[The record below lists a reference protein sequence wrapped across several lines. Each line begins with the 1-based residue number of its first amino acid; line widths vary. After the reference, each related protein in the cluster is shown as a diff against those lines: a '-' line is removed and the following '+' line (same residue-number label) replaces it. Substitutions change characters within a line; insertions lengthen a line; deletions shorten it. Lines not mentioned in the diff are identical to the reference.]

1 MKTKPDL
8 SFWKLWNL
16 SFGFFGVQI
25 AYALQSANVSRIF
38 ATLGAD
44 PHDLSYFWIL
54 PPLMGL
60 VVQPIVGTASD
71 RTWNRFG
78 RRLPYLIAGAL
89 VAVAVM
95 CLLPNAGS
103 FGLAVSSAILIGLC
117 ALMLLDTSIN
127 MAMQPFK
134 MLVGDMVNE
143 RQKGLAYSIQSF
155 LCNAGS
161 IVGYVFPFLL
171 TWIGFQNTAAA
182 GVIPQTVVFSFYFG
196 AAILLLCVV
205 YSLMKIKEWPPQL
218 YTEYNGGGNA
228 ASSDKKEKTNLIKLL
243 VNAPKT
249 FWTVGLVQFFCWIAF
264 LFMWTYTNGTIAK
277 QAFDCPETTTIHGI
291 TETLADGSSATYNAK
306 YILTADS
313 MLIVDNGKAAVAG
326 IVDADGVFHAA
337 TEVQLITTSQ
347 PEQKIDSCELDITAP
362 ATEIERVTPVVTG
375 DMLASTNGISPF
387 AFNTP
392 VETEGRTLIING
404 NEGIDTPSFT
414 IVDRLSQMKGGSG
427 IIMADIY
434 THDPNSG
441 ALFLDGT
448 STATLADPAK
458 CAFDTS
464 IVLNTESDEYNDA
477 GNWVGILFA
486 VQAIGSV
493 LWAVCLPLFRSRKF
507 SYSLSLMLGAAGFI
521 SAGLITNQYLLFVS
535 FLLIGCAW
543 AAMLAWPFTILTN
556 SLKSGNIGAYLGLFN
571 CSICIPQ
578 IVGALAGGW
587 ILSAIG
593 SPSELAPQYMM
604 MIIAGISLVLGS
616 LAVVFIK
623 EGPDTAA
630 PAETPVVSE
639 GI

>member
-103 FGLAVSSAILIGLC
+103 FGLAVSSAILIGLF

-218 YTEYNGGGNA
+218 YAEYNGGGNA
-228 ASSDKKEKTNLIKLL
+228 AASDKKEKTNLIKLL

-249 FWTVGLVQFFCWIAF
+249 FWTVGLVQFFCWFAF

-277 QAFDCPETTTIHGI
+277 QAFNCPETTTIHGI

-337 TEVQLITTSQ
+337 TEVQLTTTSQ
-347 PEQKIDSCELDITAP
+347 PEQKIDFGGLNITAP
-362 ATEIERVTPVVTG
+362 TMGIERVTPVVTA
-375 DMLASTNGISPF
+375 DMLASTNGISRF
-387 AFNTP
+387 AFNIP

-404 NEGIDTPSFT
+404 NEGIETPSFT
-414 IVDRLSQMKGGSG
+414 IVDCLSQMKGGSG

-493 LWAVCLPLFRSRKF
+493 LWAVCLPLFRNRKF

-604 MIIAGISLVLGS
+604 MIIAGISLMLGS

-623 EGPDTAA
+623 EGPDTPA

>member
-60 VVQPIVGTASD
+60 IVQPIVGSASD
-71 RTWNRFG
+71 KTWTRFG
-78 RRLPYLIAGAL
+78 RRLPYLIFGAT
-89 VAVAVM
+89 VAVIVM

-103 FGLAVSSAILIGLC
+103 FGLTVSSAIIIGLI

-143 RQKGLAYSIQSF
+143 KQKGLAYSIQSF

-196 AAILLLCVV
+196 AGILLLCVF
-205 YSLMKIKEWPPQL
+205 YSLAKIKEWPPQT
-218 YTEYNGGGNA
+218 YAEYNGGATNNNEKA
-228 ASSDKKEKTNLIKLL
+228 EKTNIIKLL
-243 VNAPKT
+243 VKAPST
-249 FWTVGLVQFFCWIAF
+249 FWTVGLVQFFCWFAF
-264 LFMWTYTNGTIAK
+264 LFMWTYTNGTIARS
-277 QAFDCPETTTIHGI
+277 AFNCPETTTIHGI
-291 TETLADGSSATYNAK
+291 KQVENGKTVEKYTAK

-313 MLIVDNGKAAVAG
+313 QLVVNAGKAVVAG
-326 IVDADGVFHAA
+326 IETAEGKFLPVHSVS
-337 TEVQLITTSQ
+337 LIN
-347 PEQKIDSCELDITAP
+347 
-362 ATEIERVTPVVTG
+362 TG
-375 DMLASTNGISPF
+375 DNTNAETRVIHDRLIATVNGSSQYDF
-387 AFNTP
+387 SNR
-392 VETEGRTLIING
+392 VECKGCYLLIDGAIK
-404 NEGIDTPSFT
+404 IVTPSFR
-414 IVDRLSQMKGGSG
+414 IVDQLERMTGQTGL
-427 IIMADIY
+427 ILADIY

-441 ALFLDGT
+441 KLFLDGT
-448 STATLADPAK
+448 KEATLSNPKSAV
-458 CAFDTS
+458 FDTS
-464 IVLNTESDEYNDA
+464 VVLNTESPEYNDA

-486 VQAIGSV
+486 VQAVGSV
-493 LWAVCLPLFRSRKF
+493 IWAVMLPMFRSRKL
-507 SYSLSLMLGAAGFI
+507 SYSLSLVLGAIGFI
-521 SAGLITNQYLLFVS
+521 TAGLFTNQYLLFIS
-535 FLLIGCAW
+535 FALIGCAW

-556 SLKSGNIGAYLGLFN
+556 SLKSGNIGTYLGLFN

-578 IVGALAGGW
+578 IVGALLGGF
-587 ILSAIG
+587 ILSKLG
-593 SPSELAPQYMM
+593 TPDSLAPQYMM
-604 MIIAGISLVLGS
+604 MIIAGISLLIGAF
-616 LAVVFIK
+616 AVVFIK
-623 EGPDTAA
+623 EHDDASPNKA
-630 PAETPVVSE
+630 
-639 GI
+639 

>member
-103 FGLAVSSAILIGLC
+103 FGLAVSSAILIGLF

-218 YTEYNGGGNA
+218 YAEYNGGGNA
-228 ASSDKKEKTNLIKLL
+228 AASDKKEKTNLIKLL

-249 FWTVGLVQFFCWIAF
+249 FWTVGLVQFFCWFAF

-277 QAFDCPETTTIHGI
+277 QAFNCPETTTIHGI

-326 IVDADGVFHAA
+326 IVDADGIFHAA
-337 TEVQLITTSQ
+337 AQVQLTTTSQ
-347 PEQKIDSCELDITAP
+347 PEQKIDFGGLDITAP
-362 ATEIERVTPVVTG
+362 TMGIERVTPVVTA
-375 DMLASTNGISPF
+375 DMLASTNGISRF

-404 NEGIDTPSFT
+404 IEGIETPSFT
-414 IVDRLSQMKGGSG
+414 IVDRLSQMKAGSG

-535 FLLIGCAW
+535 FILIGCAW

-623 EGPDTAA
+623 EGPDTPA

>member
-103 FGLAVSSAILIGLC
+103 FGLAVSSAILIGLF

-218 YTEYNGGGNA
+218 YAEYNGGGNA
-228 ASSDKKEKTNLIKLL
+228 AASDKKEKTNLIKLL

-249 FWTVGLVQFFCWIAF
+249 FWTVGLVQFFCWFAF

-277 QAFDCPETTTIHGI
+277 QAFNCPETTTIHGI

-313 MLIVDNGKAAVAG
+313 LLIVDNGKAAVAG
-326 IVDADGVFHAA
+326 IVDADGIFHAA
-337 TEVQLITTSQ
+337 TQVQLTTTSQ
-347 PEQKIDSCELDITAP
+347 PEQKIDFGGLDITAP
-362 ATEIERVTPVVTG
+362 TMGIERVTPVVTD
-375 DMLASTNGISPF
+375 DMLASTNGISRF

-404 NEGIDTPSFT
+404 NEGIETPSFT
-414 IVDRLSQMKGGSG
+414 ILDRLSQMKAGSG

-535 FLLIGCAW
+535 FILIGCAW

-623 EGPDTAA
+623 EGPDTPA

>member
-44 PHDLSYFWIL
+44 PHNLSYFWFL

-103 FGLAVSSAILIGLC
+103 FGLAVSSAILIGLF

-218 YTEYNGGGNA
+218 YAEYNGGGNA
-228 ASSDKKEKTNLIKLL
+228 AASDKKEKTNLIKLL

-249 FWTVGLVQFFCWIAF
+249 FWTVGLVQFFCWFAF

-277 QAFDCPETTTIHGI
+277 QAFNCPETTTIHGI

-337 TEVQLITTSQ
+337 TEVQLTTTSQ
-347 PEQKIDSCELDITAP
+347 PEQKIDFGGLDITAP
-362 ATEIERVTPVVTG
+362 TMGIERVTPVVTA
-375 DMLASTNGISPF
+375 DMLASTNGISRF

>member
-103 FGLAVSSAILIGLC
+103 FGLAVSSAILIGLF

-218 YTEYNGGGNA
+218 YAEYNGGGNA
-228 ASSDKKEKTNLIKLL
+228 ATADRKEKTNLIKLL

-249 FWTVGLVQFFCWIAF
+249 FWTVGLVQFFCWFAF

-337 TEVQLITTSQ
+337 TEVQLTTTSQ
-347 PEQKIDSCELDITAP
+347 PEQKIDFGGLDIAAP
-362 ATEIERVTPVVTG
+362 TMGIERVTPVVTA
-375 DMLASTNGISPF
+375 DMLASTNGISRF

-404 NEGIDTPSFT
+404 NEGIETPSFI
-414 IVDRLSQMKGGSG
+414 IVDRLSQMKAGSA

-448 STATLADPAK
+448 STATLTDLAK

-616 LAVVFIK
+616 LAVIFIK
-623 EGPDTAA
+623 EGPDTPA

>member
-71 RTWNRFG
+71 HTWNRFG

-103 FGLAVSSAILIGLC
+103 FGLAVSSAILIGLF

-218 YTEYNGGGNA
+218 YAEYNGGGNA
-228 ASSDKKEKTNLIKLL
+228 AASDKKEKTNLIKLL

-249 FWTVGLVQFFCWIAF
+249 FWTVGLVQFFCWFAF

-277 QAFDCPETTTIHGI
+277 QAFNCPETTTIHGI

-337 TEVQLITTSQ
+337 TEVQLTTTSQ
-347 PEQKIDSCELDITAP
+347 PEQKIDFGGLDITAP
-362 ATEIERVTPVVTG
+362 TMGIERVTPVVTA
-375 DMLASTNGISPF
+375 DMLASTNGISRF

-623 EGPDTAA
+623 EGPDTPA

>member
-103 FGLAVSSAILIGLC
+103 FGLAVSSAILIGLF

-196 AAILLLCVV
+196 AAILLLCVI

-218 YTEYNGGGNA
+218 YAEYNGGGNTA
-228 ASSDKKEKTNLIKLL
+228 ASDKKEKTNLIKLL

-249 FWTVGLVQFFCWIAF
+249 FWTVGLVQFFCWFAF

-277 QAFDCPETTTIHGI
+277 QAFNCPETTTIHGI

-337 TEVQLITTSQ
+337 TEVQLTTTSQ
-347 PEQKIDSCELDITAP
+347 PEQKIDFGGLDITAP
-362 ATEIERVTPVVTG
+362 TMGIERVTPVVTA
-375 DMLASTNGISPF
+375 DMLASTNGISRF
-387 AFNTP
+387 AFNIP

-404 NEGIDTPSFT
+404 NEGIETQSFT

>member
-103 FGLAVSSAILIGLC
+103 FGLAVSSAILIGLF

-196 AAILLLCVV
+196 AAILLLCVI

-218 YTEYNGGGNA
+218 YAEYNGGGNTA
-228 ASSDKKEKTNLIKLL
+228 ASDKKEKTNLIKLL

-249 FWTVGLVQFFCWIAF
+249 FWTVGLVQFFCWFAF

-277 QAFDCPETTTIHGI
+277 QAFNCPETTTIHGI

-337 TEVQLITTSQ
+337 TEVQLTTTSQ
-347 PEQKIDSCELDITAP
+347 PEQKIDFGGLNITAP
-362 ATEIERVTPVVTG
+362 TMGIERVTPVVTA
-375 DMLASTNGISPF
+375 DMLASTNGISRF
-387 AFNTP
+387 AFNIP

-404 NEGIDTPSFT
+404 NEGIETPSFT
-414 IVDRLSQMKGGSG
+414 IVDRLSQMKAGSG

-623 EGPDTAA
+623 EGPDTPA

>member
-1 MKTKPDL
+1 MKTKPAL

-71 RTWNRFG
+71 HTWNRFG

-103 FGLAVSSAILIGLC
+103 FGLAVSSAILIGLF

-218 YTEYNGGGNA
+218 YAEYNGGGNA
-228 ASSDKKEKTNLIKLL
+228 AASDKKEKTNLIKLL

-249 FWTVGLVQFFCWIAF
+249 FWTVGLVQFFCWFAF

-277 QAFDCPETTTIHGI
+277 QAFNCPETTTIHGI

-337 TEVQLITTSQ
+337 TEVQLTTTSQ
-347 PEQKIDSCELDITAP
+347 PEQKIDFGGLDITAP
-362 ATEIERVTPVVTG
+362 TMGIERVTPVVTA
-375 DMLASTNGISPF
+375 DMLASTNGISRF

>member
-103 FGLAVSSAILIGLC
+103 FGLAVSSAILIGLF

-218 YTEYNGGGNA
+218 YAEYNGGGNTA
-228 ASSDKKEKTNLIKLL
+228 ASDKKEKTNLIKLL

-249 FWTVGLVQFFCWIAF
+249 FWTVGLVQFFCWFAF

-277 QAFDCPETTTIHGI
+277 QAFNCPETTTIHGI

-326 IVDADGVFHAA
+326 IVDADGAFHAA
-337 TEVQLITTSQ
+337 TEVQLTTTSQ
-347 PEQKIDSCELDITAP
+347 PEQKIDFGGLNITAP
-362 ATEIERVTPVVTG
+362 TMGIERVTPVVTA
-375 DMLASTNGISPF
+375 DMLASTNGISRF
-387 AFNTP
+387 AFNIP

-404 NEGIDTPSFT
+404 NEGIETPSFT

-639 GI
+639 GV

>member
-44 PHDLSYFWIL
+44 PHDLSYFWIQ

-71 RTWNRFG
+71 HTWNRFG

-103 FGLAVSSAILIGLC
+103 FGLAVSSAILIGLF

-218 YTEYNGGGNA
+218 YAEYNGGGNA
-228 ASSDKKEKTNLIKLL
+228 AASDKKEKTNLIKLL

-249 FWTVGLVQFFCWIAF
+249 FWTVGLVQFFCWFAF

-277 QAFDCPETTTIHGI
+277 QAFNCPETTTIHGI

-337 TEVQLITTSQ
+337 TEVQLTTTSQ
-347 PEQKIDSCELDITAP
+347 PEQKIDFGGLDITAP
-362 ATEIERVTPVVTG
+362 TMGIERVTPVVTA
-375 DMLASTNGISPF
+375 DMLASTNGISRF

>member
-103 FGLAVSSAILIGLC
+103 FGLAVSSAILIGLF

-218 YTEYNGGGNA
+218 YAEYNGGGNA
-228 ASSDKKEKTNLIKLL
+228 AASDKKEKTNLIKLL

-249 FWTVGLVQFFCWIAF
+249 FWTVGLVQFFCWFAF

-277 QAFDCPETTTIHGI
+277 QAFNCPETTTIHGI

-337 TEVQLITTSQ
+337 TEVQLTTTSQ
-347 PEQKIDSCELDITAP
+347 PEQKIDFGGLDITAP
-362 ATEIERVTPVVTG
+362 TMGIERVTPVVTA
-375 DMLASTNGISPF
+375 DMLASTNGISRF
-387 AFNTP
+387 AFNIP

-404 NEGIDTPSFT
+404 NEGIETPSFT

-578 IVGALAGGW
+578 IVGALAGGR